1 MRMLWASYEV
11 RSSLLACLNN
21 DSWDNL
27 GKYSNPIFAVK
38 VGEKAIRKSIRE
50 QLSVFKVDC
59 AERMGDFPT
68 VIGEIGIPMELD
80 DGYSYGGK
88 DGEGKGKGDYREQVK
103 ALDASLSAADGENTL
118 GFTTWNYCPGASEN
132 PSSW

>member
-1 MRMLWASYEV
+1 MFRA
-11 RSSLLACLNN
+11 
-21 DSWDNL
+21 
-27 GKYSNPIFAVK
+27 
-38 VGEKAIRKSIRE
+38 
-50 QLSVFKVDC
+50 DC

-88 DGEGKGKGDYREQVK
+88 DGKGTGKGDYREQVK
-103 ALDASLSAADGENTL
+103 ALDASLSAADGENALSVTIW
-118 GFTTWNYCPGASEN
+118 TYCPGMSSI